1 MKKGYYVKRLKDTL
15 WSTFGFNRIKPFK
28 DSFSKEEIRQW
39 KMNEDVQKVH
49 DDLYAPSNP
58 SDPSSDTYIA
68 LIIKSVFTSENER
81 TNANVI
87 WTQSVLEV
95 IFDQNHISTKIDADI
110 VETWTKTFTDE
121 ADEADESVHT

>member
-1 MKKGYYVKRLKDTL
+1 
-15 WSTFGFNRIKPFK
+15 
-28 DSFSKEEIRQW
+28 
-39 KMNEDVQKVH
+39 MNEDVQKVH
-49 DDLYAPSNP
+49 DDLYASSNP
-58 SDPSSDTYIA
+58 SDQSSDTYIA

-110 VETWTKTFTDE
+110 VETWTKTVTDE

>member
-15 WSTFGFNRIKPFK
+15 WSTFGLRRIKPFK

-49 DDLYAPSNP
+49 DDLYVPSDP
-58 SDPSSDTYIA
+58 SDPSSDTYIT

-81 TNANVI
+81 TNANVL

-121 ADEADESVHT
+121 ADEADVSVHT

>member
-1 MKKGYYVKRLKDTL
+1 VKKGYYVKRLKDTL
-15 WSTFGFNRIKPFK
+15 WSTFGINRIRPFK
-28 DSFSKEEIRQW
+28 DSFTKEEIRQW

-49 DDLYAPSNP
+49 NDLYAPSNP

-68 LIIKSVFTSENER
+68 LIIKSIFTENER

-121 ADEADESVHT
+121 ANEADESVHT

>member
-15 WSTFGFNRIKPFK
+15 WSTFGINRIRPFK
-28 DSFSKEEIRQW
+28 DSFTKEEIRQW

-49 DDLYAPSNP
+49 NDLYAPSNP

-68 LIIKSVFTSENER
+68 LIIKSIFTENER

>member
-1 MKKGYYVKRLKDTL
+1 VKKGYYVKRLKDTL
-15 WSTFGFNRIKPFK
+15 WSTFGINRIRPFK
-28 DSFSKEEIRQW
+28 DSFTKEEIRQW

-49 DDLYAPSNP
+49 NDLYAPSNP

-68 LIIKSVFTSENER
+68 LIIKSIFTENER

>member
-15 WSTFGFNRIKPFK
+15 WSTFGINRIRPFK
-28 DSFSKEEIRQW
+28 DSFTKEEIRQW

-49 DDLYAPSNP
+49 NDLYAPSNP

-68 LIIKSVFTSENER
+68 LIIKSIFTENER

-110 VETWTKTFTDE
+110 VETWTKTFIDE

>member
-39 KMNEDVQKVH
+39 KMSECVRKVH
-49 DDLYAPSNP
+49 DDLYVPSDP

-68 LIIKSVFTSENER
+68 LIIKSVFTTENER

-95 IFDQNHISTKIDADI
+95 IFDPHHISTKIDADI
-110 VETWTKTFTDE
+110 VDTWIKTFTDE
-121 ADEADESVHT
+121 ADEEAESVHT